1 MTGSPVLHGHGL
13 PVLFCNQCP
22 PQNPF
27 RAPQTHG
34 LRPGRPSRSLCYRS
48 EGSTFSEQC
57 TTLVLLCRGV
67 RGAMRTSSTS
77 LKSPP
82 PCLLAANRFAT
93 SIAWEGPTTLRR
105 YEEARTVSILPFPDT
120 RLLWSSGGCSS
131 SFGVPSVARS
141 SYGTRWGSDARICTS
156 VLPQAASDLRG
167 GTVFYSVTLN
177 LRVNFHNCT
186 PGRP

>member
-1 MTGSPVLHGHGL
+1 
-13 PVLFCNQCP
+13 
-22 PQNPF
+22 
-27 RAPQTHG
+27 
-34 LRPGRPSRSLCYRS
+34 
-48 EGSTFSEQC
+48 
-57 TTLVLLCRGV
+57 
-67 RGAMRTSSTS
+67 
-77 LKSPP
+77 
-82 PCLLAANRFAT
+82 
-93 SIAWEGPTTLRR
+93 
-105 YEEARTVSILPFPDT
+105 VSILPFPDT